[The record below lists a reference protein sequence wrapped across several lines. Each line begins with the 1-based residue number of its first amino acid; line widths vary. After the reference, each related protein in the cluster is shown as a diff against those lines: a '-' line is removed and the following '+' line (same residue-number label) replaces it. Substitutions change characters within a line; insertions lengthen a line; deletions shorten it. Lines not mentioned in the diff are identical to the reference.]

1 MKLVEK
7 QKLLAAVFSHRG
19 GCIELSSAPATKQ
32 SQQMQV
38 GF

>member
-1 MKLVEK
+1 MKQVDK

-19 GCIELSSAPATKQ
+19 ECTGLSSAPATKQ